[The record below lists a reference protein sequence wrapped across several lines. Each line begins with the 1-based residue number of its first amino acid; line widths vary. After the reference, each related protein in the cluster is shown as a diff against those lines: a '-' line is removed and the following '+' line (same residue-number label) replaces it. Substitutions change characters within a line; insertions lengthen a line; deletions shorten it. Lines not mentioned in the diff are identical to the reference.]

1 MRRKSLGKL
10 TVLAL
15 VPALALAACGG
26 GDGGKSAGGGGGS
39 GGTVTVG
46 MRTDFQPINPIT
58 AGDQY
63 TIELINYG
71 LFTPLVQYDENL
83 KVTPYLAESWDMTDT
98 AVTFHLRHDVRWHD
112 GKPVT
117 AEDVKFTFDMAKDPA
132 SGSLIGSAY
141 IANVKSA
148 AVVDSY
154 TVHFTY
160 TQPHAQALEDFWWAP
175 APKHLLQNSS
185 AQEMRNAAFNRN
197 PVGSGPFKFSQW
209 QSNQRLVVEKN
220 PDFPATLGGPPK
232 LDRIV
237 FRIIPEPST
246 MQTELVTGGLQVD
259 VPVAPDQTKALK
271 QSDAINVIGFPGKS
285 LYYIGWN
292 NKRAPFT
299 SVKVRRA
306 LAMSI
311 NRQEI
316 IDALLFG
323 QGAPAISTVPPWHP
337 LYPKDAKAL
346 PYDVAEAGKLLDEEG
361 WKDSNGDG
369 IRDKG
374 GKPLRFTLMTS
385 ENPLNRSVVEVI
397 QSQLK
402 KVGVDA
408 QVRTLEFQ
416 TLLTQHKGRDFDAVF
431 TSWVLDNFQMA
442 GAPASLLHSRLASVP
457 NSSNRSSVNIPALD
471 RLIDQA
477 SAATDDNQA
486 IGVWKQMSDLLQSEQ
501 PVTFI
506 YWLNE
511 LAANR
516 KEVSGVKMDPR
527 GELLTMQQWTMGKR

>member
-1 MRRKSLGKL
+1 MRRISLGCLVIGAL
-10 TVLAL
+10 TL
-15 VPALALAACGG
+15 ACGG
-26 GDGGKSAGGGGGS
+26 GDGGKNAGGGGD

-98 AVTFHLRHDVRWHD
+98 AVTFHLRHDVKWHD
-112 GKPVT
+112 GQPVT
-117 AEDVKFTFDMAKDPA
+117 AEDVKFTFDMAKDPSSA
-132 SGSLIGSAY
+132 SLLGSAY

-175 APKHLLQNSS
+175 APRHLLQGST

-209 QSNQRLVVEKN
+209 QANQRLVVERN
-220 PDFPATLGGPPK
+220 PDFPQTLGGPPK

-259 VPVAPDQTKALK
+259 VPVAPDQTRALK
-271 QSDAINVIGFPGKS
+271 QNDAITVIGFPGKS

-292 NKRAPFT
+292 NKRPPFT

-323 QGAPAISTVPPWHP
+323 QGTPAISTVPPWHP
-337 LYPKDAKAL
+337 LYPKDARAL
-346 PYDVAEAGKLLDEEG
+346 PYDVAAAGKLFDEEG
-361 WKDSNGDG
+361 WRDSNGDG
-369 IRDKG
+369 IRDKN

-397 QSQLK
+397 QSQLRK
-402 KVGVDA
+402 AGVDA

-442 GAPASLLHSRLASVP
+442 GAPASLFHSRLASVP
-457 NSSNRSSVNIPALD
+457 NSTNRSSVNIPALD
-471 RLIDQA
+471 KLIDQA

-501 PVTFI
+501 PVTFV

-511 LAANR
+511 LAAHR
-516 KEVSGVKMDPR
+516 KEVGGVKMDPR
-527 GELLTMQQWTMGKR
+527 GELLTMQQWTLGKR